1 MFHIIFVIYVFTD
14 LSVAS
19 ESNQDTSPYSVQKN
33 IKSQGALAFY
43 ASLINKRHSNLSY
56 FEIDENQVRIPTKIY
71 EEHKKKKKIKK
82 SPKRT
87 IQRIIKKG
95 KNRSRKIYANPIT
108 RQPTVT
114 AENVDLMDS
123 GYTHYEEVTT
133 GSTKRKPRKNPR
145 IARYPMPFH
154 KLQQRKDMIPHYRNR
169 REVDRDDVFIIK
181 DLDEVEIVKRGQDYN
196 VVEAHVKKYW

>member
-1 MFHIIFVIYVFTD
+1 MSKRNVDKGCFIFRYF
-14 LSVAS
+14 L
-19 ESNQDTSPYSVQKN
+19 DTSPYSVQKN
-33 IKSQGALAFY
+33 IKSQGALALY
-43 ASLINKRHSNLSY
+43 ASLINNNKGHSNLSY

-71 EEHKKKKKIKK
+71 DEYKKKKKIKK

-95 KNRSRKIYANPIT
+95 KNRSRKIYVKPIT
-108 RQPTVT
+108 RRPTVT

-123 GYTHYEEVTT
+123 GYTHYEDVTT
-133 GSTKRKPRKNPR
+133 GSTKKKPRKNPR

-154 KLQQRKDMIPHYRNR
+154 KLQQRKDLTARYRNR
-169 REVDRDDVFIIK
+169 REVDRDDVFVLK
-181 DLDEVEIVKRGQDYN
+181 DLDEIEIVKRGKDYN